1 MPKPWPSSL
10 TEKKC
15 PDLKKEVGSRSL
27 SAPEL
32 LQKMW
37 RSKGMTEH
45 GYRITSVRRH
55 CTSFCFLWYSSE
67 NNCATEFTFERHSD
81 TASLIDSI
89 RAEAGDGAGQC
100 RDLSSCP
107 HNGSGDR
114 QWTAETKIKTV
125 LYCTCIV
132 LYFNHPV
139 WLNISVR
146 AVAIYNSAWKRPTAR
161 ANFWL

>member
-1 MPKPWPSSL
+1 MSKPSSL

-15 PDLKKEVGSRSL
+15 PDLKKEVGSRCL

-32 LQKMW
+32 LQKVW
-37 RSKGMTEH
+37 RRKGMTDH
-45 GYRITSVRRH
+45 RYRITSVHRH

-125 LYCTCIV
+125 LYCTCTILYCIV
-132 LYFNHPV
+132 LYSQWTAEV
-139 WLNISVR
+139 RRNILFR
-146 AVAIYNSAWKRPTAR
+146 AVVISNCAKRNS
-161 ANFWL
+161 LL